1 MDEKYYV
8 VTVQVSEQQDEKIKK
23 TTEKYLVKGINV
35 TDVEKK
41 IFEEFSS
48 ESRDWY
54 IRSISDSKIIKVFD

>member
-54 IRSISDSKIIKVFD
+54 IRSISDSKIIKVLD